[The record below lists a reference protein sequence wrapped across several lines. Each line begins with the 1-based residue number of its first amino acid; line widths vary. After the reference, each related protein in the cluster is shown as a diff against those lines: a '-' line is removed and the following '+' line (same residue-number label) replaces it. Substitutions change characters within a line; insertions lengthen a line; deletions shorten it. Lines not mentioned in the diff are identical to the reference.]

1 MGNGHDAVFLS
12 RNYGRGP
19 GSLDL
24 GPHVAR
30 VVGPVRQHGLVG
42 AQVAHEQARRLR
54 ASPACPPV
62 RARVQ
67 MRPFAAHPRGS
78 LVVKPARLRPGA
90 YPQGL
95 PFFGP
100 RRHLVRLHGRG
111 IEHQLVQA
119 GGVLHLR
126 QYVEPAPG
134 LPPAATPGVDRM
146 PRVELFDEQ
155 IAPRHAA
162 NTPARVRPPQ
172 TGTWLRPSCP
182 TSVPA
187 PAAAARPIAHP
198 STNYGLCSSF
208 KMRA

>member
-1 MGNGHDAVFLS
+1 MVAFSVKVGVTGNGHDAVFLS
-12 RNYGRGP
+12 RNHGRGP

-67 MRPFAAHPRGS
+67 MRPFAAHLRGS

-95 PFFGP
+95 PFWPSPPLGAP
-100 RRHLVRLHGRG
+100 ARPWNRTSTGTSRRR
-111 IEHQLVQA
+111 
-119 GGVLHLR
+119 
-126 QYVEPAPG
+126 
-134 LPPAATPGVDRM
+134 
-146 PRVELFDEQ
+146 F
-155 IAPRHAA
+155 
-162 NTPARVRPPQ
+162 TPATVRGASPRLTASSD
-172 TGTWLRPSCP
+172 TGRRPYAKGRI
-182 TSVPA
+182 V
-187 PAAAARPIAHP
+187 RR
-198 STNYGLCSSF
+198 TN
-208 KMRA
+208 RATTRR